1 MPFSPEQHLDIFLRS
16 HRTIAVRW
24 TQKFA
29 EGRAVPPSEARVLT
43 LLSRTED
50 HRMRIEEL
58 AQELG
63 MTKGAASRIVDRLVK
78 SDYVERQDSDADRR
92 VVYASMTLEGLEA
105 LKHASRVFRDAFREI
120 FLGGL
125 SEDELNQMSALL
137 VKLDR
142 ANDSAKRAFLA
153 SDESEGANI
162 PPPLS
167 FPN

>member
-24 TQKFA
+24 AQKFA
-29 EGRAVPPSEARVLT
+29 EGGAVPPSEARVLT

-50 HRMRIEEL
+50 HRVRIDEL

-63 MTKGAASRIVDRLVK
+63 MTKGAASRIVDRLVRNG
-78 SDYVERQDSDADRR
+78 YVQRLDSDADRR
-92 VVYASMTLEGLEA
+92 FVYAAMTPEGLEA
-105 LKHASRVFRDAFREI
+105 LKHVTRVFREAFNEI

-125 SEDELNQMSALL
+125 SEDELNLVSSLL

-153 SDESEGANI
+153 SDQSETANI
-162 PPPLS
+162 PPVGP
-167 FPN
+167 PK

>member
-1 MPFSPEQHLDIFLRS
+1 MPFSPEQHLDIFLRT

-24 TQKFA
+24 AQKFA
-29 EGRAVPPSEARVLT
+29 EGGAVPPSEARVLT
-43 LLSRTED
+43 LLSRSED

-78 SDYVERQDSDADRR
+78 NGYVVRQDSDIDRR
-92 VVYASMTLEGLEA
+92 LVYASMTPEGRQA
-105 LKHASRVFRDAFREI
+105 LKHASSVFRAAFSEI

-125 SEDELNQMSALL
+125 SEEELNLVSSLL
-137 VKLDR
+137 MKLDH

-153 SDESEGANI
+153 SDESESASI
-162 PPPLS
+162 PPLTLQT
-167 FPN
+167 

>member
-24 TQKFA
+24 AQKFA
-29 EGRAVPPSEARVLT
+29 EGGAVPPSEARVLT
-43 LLSRTED
+43 LLSRTSD

-78 SDYVERQDSDADRR
+78 NGYVTRQDSDADRR
-92 VVYASMTLEGLEA
+92 FVYAAMTPEGREA
-105 LKHASRVFRDAFREI
+105 LKRASRVFRAAFNEI

-125 SEDELNQMSALL
+125 SEEELNLVSSLL

-153 SDESEGANI
+153 SDDSESANI
-162 PPPLS
+162 PPLA